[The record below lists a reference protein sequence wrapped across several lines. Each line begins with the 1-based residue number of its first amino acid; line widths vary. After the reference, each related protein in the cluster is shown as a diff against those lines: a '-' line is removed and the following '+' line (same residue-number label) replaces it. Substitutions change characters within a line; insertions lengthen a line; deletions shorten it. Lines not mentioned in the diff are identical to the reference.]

1 MWLLGRLNLW
11 QKLGVIVGALLI
23 PMGLA
28 SAFYVRTVS
37 SAIDVTHAEIAGARY
52 LQPLGALHTEM
63 LGHRGQLQA
72 VIGGNAE
79 SAPALAK
86 SREEIDRLMSAL
98 DAADAELNGRFDTTS
113 QWRAI
118 RDEWSRMQLKGSV
131 VTAAQSD
138 EDHERI
144 LKQIVSLNMKVWM
157 DSTLSLDP
165 QATAYYLI
173 IAATDKIPNIM
184 DHVGGIRM
192 LVESRD
198 AVTAS
203 TPDHSGVIRM
213 HRRQVEQDLR
223 TIQTELAS
231 VAAQSDMVRE
241 KILPALET
249 VTAAYASFESMVR
262 EPASAGA
269 ITADARGV
277 ALSAALANL
286 SGLTYTAVMQELNQR
301 LSTQTTSLYT
311 NVTALVALL
320 AFALALCFA
329 VSRSIT
335 RPMSHAVSVFASI
348 AQGQYENRIQ
358 QSGTDEV
365 GKVLIALAQM
375 QDKLRQLKEDEAN
388 EAATVSGRIRA
399 ALEHSA
405 SALLVAD
412 SELKVIYLNQTFG
425 ALMRGAQSALERDLP
440 HFRADAL
447 LGADV
452 GMLYKDSASAR
463 ATLGNL
469 RDRHH
474 EEVAIGGRTFRID
487 ATPVFAESGDRIGT
501 VLEWTDRTDQA
512 AVESEMQEILQSILA
527 GNLER
532 RITVD
537 GKRGF
542 LGTLSA
548 GVNQLVDNM
557 AEMIALVQAASAEVY
572 RGAREIASGNGHLY
586 ERTEQQSSSLQQTAS
601 SMGHMTSTV
610 KQNADHA
617 NQANELAVAARE
629 DAVKGGAV
637 VTRAVHAMQGISDSS
652 RRIADII
659 GVIDEIAFQTNLL
672 ALNAAVEA
680 ARAGEQGRGF
690 AVVASEVRS
699 LAGRSAVAAKEIKH
713 LIEDSQHKVR
723 EGELLVTQS
732 GTTLE
737 QIVES
742 VKKLSGIVADI
753 AAASQDQTAGI
764 EQVNGA
770 VAQMDEITRQ
780 NASLVD
786 QASAASKD
794 LAEAAR
800 RLDQMMGRYRIGV
813 AASGAR
819 DRQAA

>member
-1 MWLLGRLNLW
+1 MWILGRLNLW

-52 LQPLGALHTEM
+52 LQPLGALHAEM

-72 VIGGNAE
+72 AIGGDAE
-79 SAPALAK
+79 SAPALAR
-86 SREEIDRLMSAL
+86 SREAIDRLMSAL

-113 QWRAI
+113 RWRAI
-118 RDEWSRMQLKGSV
+118 RDEWSRMQLKGNV
-131 VTAAQSD
+131 ITAAQSD

-165 QATAYYLI
+165 EATAYYLI

-192 LVESRD
+192 LIESRD
-198 AVTAS
+198 ALATS
-203 TPDHSGVIRM
+203 TTDHSGTIRM

-231 VAAQSDMVRE
+231 VAGQSNMVRE
-241 KILPALET
+241 RILPALET
-249 VTAAYASFESMVR
+249 VTAAYASFESVVR
-262 EPASAGA
+262 EPPSAGTIA
-269 ITADARGV
+269 TDARAV

-286 SGLTYTAVMQELNQR
+286 SALTYTAVMQELEQR

-320 AFALALCFA
+320 VFALALCFA

-348 AQGQYENRIQ
+348 AQGQYENRIE

-365 GKVLIALAQM
+365 GKVLVALAQM

-399 ALEHSA
+399 ALEHST

-425 ALMRGAQSALERDLP
+425 ALMRGTQAALERDLP
-440 HFRADAL
+440 HFRIDAL

-452 GMLYKDSASAR
+452 GMLYKDAAGAR
-463 ATLGNL
+463 ATLGSL

-474 EEVAIGGRTFRID
+474 EEAVIGGRTFRID
-487 ATPVFAESGDRIGT
+487 ATPVFAESGGRIGT

-572 RGAREIASGNGHLY
+572 RGAREIESGNGNLY

-617 NQANELAVAARE
+617 SQANELAVAARE

-637 VTRAVHAMQGISDSS
+637 VTRAVHAMHGISDSS

-699 LAGRSAVAAKEIKH
+699 LAGRSATAAKEIKH
-713 LIEDSQHKVR
+713 LIEDSQHKVQ

-786 QASAASKD
+786 QATAASKD

-800 RLDQMMGRYRIGV
+800 RLDQMMGRYRIGG

-819 DRQAA
+819 DRRAA